1 MAKRGNVF
9 LMYHELERP
18 GRSLSQTDPGYV
30 RYIVTENDFRA
41 QMEWLGS
48 SGLAGTSVGSSLHE
62 PERPAVVITFD
73 DGCETD
79 FLVAAPILKQLGFGA
94 TFYVTSGFLSKPGYM
109 SIAQLRELSCLG
121 FEIGCHS
128 MTHPYLPDVDE
139 AGLRREMVGA
149 KNDLEQILGTAVE
162 HFSCPGG
169 QCDDRVVAVAREG
182 GYQSVATSEIRA
194 NDADT
199 DRFALGRVAILRG
212 MRLGTFSQ
220 ICDGRILWKLRLR
233 DRTNRAAKRA
243 LGNSSYDRLRSMLLG
258 AGSN

>member
-1 MAKRGNVF
+1 
-9 LMYHELERP
+9 
-18 GRSLSQTDPGYV
+18 
-30 RYIVTENDFRA
+30 
-41 QMEWLGS
+41 
-48 SGLAGTSVGSSLHE
+48 
-62 PERPAVVITFD
+62 
-73 DGCETD
+73 
-79 FLVAAPILKQLGFGA
+79 
-94 TFYVTSGFLSKPGYM
+94 
-109 SIAQLRELSCLG
+109 
-121 FEIGCHS
+121 

-149 KNDLEQILGTAVE
+149 KNDLEQILGTPVE

-182 GYQSVATSEIRA
+182 GYRSVATSEIRA

-212 MRLGTFSQ
+212 VRLATFSQ

-258 AGSN
+258 ARSN

>member
-18 GRSLSQTDPGYV
+18 GRPLSQTDPGYV
-30 RYIVTENDFRA
+30 RYIVTEDDFRA
-41 QMEWLGS
+41 QMEWIS
-48 SGLAGTSVGSSLHE
+48 KSGFAGVSVGASLRE
-62 PERPAVVITFD
+62 PDRPAVVITFD

-79 FLVAAPILKQLGFGA
+79 LLVAPPILKQFGFGA
-94 TFYVTSGFLSKPGYM
+94 TFYVTSGFLGKPGFM
-109 SIAQLRELSCLG
+109 SATQLRELRELG

-128 MTHPYLPDVDE
+128 MTHPYLPDVEE
-139 AGLRREMVGA
+139 AGLRREIVTA
-149 KNDLEQILGTAVE
+149 KNDLEQIVGTPVE

-169 QCDDRVVAVAREG
+169 QCDDRVIAIAREG
-182 GYQSVATSEIRA
+182 GYSSVATSEIRA
-194 NDADT
+194 NEADT

-212 MRLGTFSQ
+212 VPLGIFSQ

-258 AGSN
+258 ARSN